1 MNNHVNELLASG
13 QKIVWFVAGIF
24 LCGALLQPYIDLP
37 DRVRVN
43 EDSIRSIEGRLQNS
57 ERKLDQVICM
67 LDAMSQDEPTIGC
80 AR

>member
-1 MNNHVNELLASG
+1 MNSVNEMLATG
-13 QKIVWFVAGIF
+13 QKAVWFLAGIF
-24 LCGALLQPYIDLP
+24 LCGVLLQPYLDLP

-43 EDSIRSIEGRLQNS
+43 ADSIRNIESRLQQH

-67 LDAMSQDEPTIGC
+67 LDAMSNESPTISC

>member
-1 MNNHVNELLASG
+1 MNSVHELLATG
-13 QKIVWFVAGIF
+13 QKAAWFLAGIF
-24 LCGALLQPYIDLP
+24 LCGVLLQPYLDLP

-43 EDSIRSIEGRLQNS
+43 EDSIRSIESRLQNS

-67 LDAMSQDEPTIGC
+67 LDAMSNDLPTITC

>member
-1 MNNHVNELLASG
+1 MNSVNELLASG
-13 QKIVWFVAGIF
+13 QKIVWFLAVIF
-24 LCGALLQPYIDLP
+24 LFGALLQPYIDLP

-43 EDSIRSIEGRLQNS
+43 EDSIRSIEVRLQNS